1 MKTKIVILVITL
13 FFPLGSFANDG
24 EFFSAGSTL
33 FPVKET
39 SIELQKEILSLKK
52 SGGEYSKWMNVDV
65 YFEFYNPSDAKT
77 ITVGFVTPPWDDFEY
92 KEGVHPD
99 IKNFTVIMNG
109 EPLKYEIKYL
119 DSSTFSFNK
128 KGSDRKYFVFYFNAV
143 FNEGVNVIQHS
154 YLFKGGGSNTYGS
167 DYQYQITTGKGWA
180 GGEIKSFE
188 LNIDLGEGTH
198 YLPATFWNDEKP
210 VNWKIVGTGFIYPS
224 TERLYEYG
232 DEFKGPLVRM
242 VNIQSGYITYSAKN
256 FKPDNDIIVGDYH
269 FRKEVSNWC
278 DCEEKNLFEG
288 LDWTLYY
295 LSSSE
300 SYNNDNREKIS
311 KEELNLIKEYIYARK
326 GYVSDDRKVQDIF
339 TKFLWYIPNYSLR
352 KDDILFNEEEQKILD
367 SIEKLEKE
375 K

>member
-1 MKTKIVILVITL
+1 
-13 FFPLGSFANDG
+13 
-24 EFFSAGSTL
+24 
-33 FPVKET
+33 
-39 SIELQKEILSLKK
+39 
-52 SGGEYSKWMNVDV
+52 
-65 YFEFYNPSDAKT
+65 
-77 ITVGFVTPPWDDFEY
+77 
-92 KEGVHPD
+92 
-99 IKNFTVIMNG
+99 
-109 EPLKYEIKYL
+109 
-119 DSSTFSFNK
+119 
-128 KGSDRKYFVFYFNAV
+128 
-143 FNEGVNVIQHS
+143 
-154 YLFKGGGSNTYGS
+154 
-167 DYQYQITTGKGWA
+167 
-180 GGEIKSFE
+180 
-188 LNIDLGEGTH
+188 
-198 YLPATFWNDEKP
+198 
-210 VNWKIVGTGFIYPS
+210 
-224 TERLYEYG
+224 
-232 DEFKGPLVRM
+232 M